1 MDGAGSIHRPA
12 YQREACLVVGPTVV
26 IRGLGRFVT
35 SHKKT
40 KSRDH
45 ISCHVGRATIDTL
58 SSSPHGLAFVP
69 IAIEFAPFGGWQVS
83 VTPTAIGCDASGPPE
98 DNRGATVAFSPTA
111 TAPTQRHVSISPFP
125 FLSDLP
131 MPWLPE
137 GTMGSRNVSKA
148 ATPFPTPN
156 LPFPSHGDVDSH

>member
-1 MDGAGSIHRPA
+1 M
-12 YQREACLVVGPTVV
+12 E
-26 IRGLGRFVT
+26 
-35 SHKKT
+35 
-40 KSRDH
+40 
-45 ISCHVGRATIDTL
+45 
-58 SSSPHGLAFVP
+58 LAFVP
-69 IAIEFAPFGGWQVS
+69 IAIEFAPFGGWQYQL
-83 VTPTAIGCDASGPPE
+83 PPQRLAAMPVAHQVVRRQ

-131 MPWLPE
+131 VPWLPE